1 MTEAPQPQLNG
12 AEDVLWDLSIFYDG
26 LSDPRIESDLAQ
38 LDASANAFAEQYRG
52 RVQALSAD
60 ELHRAVATLETL
72 SDQLYRVFAFAHLSY
87 ATDSNSPDYGAFL
100 QRVTEYGATF
110 SQTLMFFSLEWQA
123 VPDEHVT
130 QLLDD
135 PAIGKYR
142 HYLEA
147 ERRFKPHILTEAEEK
162 ILVESSVNGRSAW
175 VRFFTQLTGSLTC
188 VVDGEEKL
196 FTLALADI
204 KSADRELRRKTAAA
218 ITETLRAKRMELTF
232 IFNVLAADKAAID
245 RLRQYP
251 SWVSSRNLDNKAPDA
266 VVEALVETVTRNY
279 DLVARHYHLKR
290 VLLGYDELFDYD
302 RYAPL
307 VLDAQASSA
316 FYTWEQ
322 ARQIVI
328 EAFGAFSPEM
338 AQIADRFFAEHW
350 IHAPV
355 VAGKRG
361 GAFSASCTPSSHP
374 FVLVNFTGKT
384 SDISTLAH
392 ELGHGVHQYL
402 ANSAQGLFGADT
414 PLTTAEMAS
423 VFGEM
428 LVFQDLI
435 QREPSRHTQLAMLF
449 EKVEDTFATVFRQTS
464 MNRFEHALHTAR
476 REEGELSTERINA
489 LWMQTQQAMFG
500 DSVTIGEGYAQWW
513 SYIPHF
519 LHTPGYVYAY
529 AFGELLVLALFNL
542 YRERGA
548 DFVPQYME
556 VLSSGGNDYPDR
568 ILAKVGVDLNDPT
581 FWQKG
586 MDAIRALIDQEE
598 ELAKALYPE
607 KFA

>member
-1 MTEAPQPQLNG
+1 MTEAPQTRLTG
-12 AEDVLWDLSIFYDG
+12 AEDIIWDLSVFYDG
-26 LSDPRIESDLAQ
+26 LSDARIEADLNA
-38 LDASANAFAEQYRG
+38 LDQSADAFATQYYG
-52 RVQALSAD
+52 RVHELSAS
-60 ELHRAVATLETL
+60 ELHQAVATLEQL
-72 SDQLYRVFAFAHLSY
+72 SDQLYRVFSFAHLSY
-87 ATDSNSPDYGAFL
+87 ATDSNNAEYGAFL
-100 QRVTEYGATF
+100 QRVTEYGASF
-110 SQTLMFFSLEWQA
+110 SQKLLFFSLEWQA

-130 QLLDD
+130 ALLDD
-135 PAIGKYR
+135 PAVGQYR

-147 ERRFKPHILTEAEEK
+147 ERRFKPHTLTEAEEK

-204 KSADRELRRKTAAA
+204 KSPDRELRRKTAAA

-232 IFNVLAADKAAID
+232 IFNVLAADKASTD
-245 RLRQYP
+245 RLRHYS

-307 VLDAQASSA
+307 TLEDGADHA

-322 ARQIVI
+322 ARQIVVG
-328 EAFGAFSPEM
+328 AFGAFSPQM
-338 AQIADRFFAEHW
+338 AEVADRFFTERW
-350 IHAPV
+350 IHAPI

-374 FVLVNFTGKT
+374 FVLVNFSGKT

-402 ANSAQGLFGADT
+402 ANSAQGLYGADT

-435 QREPSRHTQLAMLF
+435 QREPNRHTQLAMLF

-464 MNRFEHALHTAR
+464 MNRFEHALHNAR

-500 DSVTIGEGYAQWW
+500 ESVTMGENYAQWW

-548 DFVPQYME
+548 DFVPQYLE
-556 VLSSGGNDYPDR
+556 VVSSGGNDYPDR
-568 ILAKVGVDLNDPT
+568 ILSKVGVDLNDPT

-586 MDAIRALIDQEE
+586 MDAVRALIDQEE
-598 ELAKALYPE
+598 ALAKELYPD
-607 KFA
+607 KFP